1 MNAAL
6 MQDLIVTTI
15 VTLSVGVAARRLL
28 PAQFRRLQAGL
39 AHALGQPRRGRL
51 LRAIGHWLQ
60 PAEARNGGCGSGLG
74 CGSCG
79 GCGSSTPPG
88 DAIPLVLRPRR
99 AADSARH

>member
-6 MQDLIVTTI
+6 MQNLIVTTI
-15 VTLSVGVAARRLL
+15 VTLSVGMAARRLL

-51 LRAIGHWLQ
+51 LRAVGHWLQ
-60 PAEARNGGCGSGLG
+60 PAEARNGGCGNGLG

-79 GCGSSTPPG
+79 GCGTSASPG
-88 DAIPLVLRPRR
+88 DAIPLVIRPRQT
-99 AADSARH
+99 ANTAKH

>member
-6 MQDLIVTTI
+6 MQNLIVTTI
-15 VTLSVGVAARRLL
+15 VMLSVGMAARRLL
-28 PAQFRRLQAGL
+28 PAQFRRVQVGL

-51 LRAIGHWLQ
+51 LRAVGHWLQ

-79 GCGSSTPPG
+79 GCGTPASPG
-88 DAIPLVLRPRR
+88 DAIPLVIRPRPG
-99 AADSARH
+99 AGSATR